1 MPCQQLHVCVF
12 NVNIEI
18 EKRLLKKKLMLT
30 AEAKLR
36 AAKGLATR
44 ATFLSIVVEGGLVF
58 KERKEK
64 KNKQNF
70 F

>member
-1 MPCQQLHVCVF
+1 
-12 NVNIEI
+12 
-18 EKRLLKKKLMLT
+18 MLT

-64 KNKQNF
+64 NKQNF